1 MSKSSSD
8 NSDNSSL
15 EEDSNKLAQRID
27 NLSEEIQDANN
38 KTWESTGNDDEM
50 KNIICLRNALKAK
63 RIFEMTLTDDQYVA
77 PEFE

>member
-27 NLSEEIQDANN
+27 NLSEEI
-38 KTWESTGNDDEM
+38 
-50 KNIICLRNALKAK
+50 
-63 RIFEMTLTDDQYVA
+63 
-77 PEFE
+77 